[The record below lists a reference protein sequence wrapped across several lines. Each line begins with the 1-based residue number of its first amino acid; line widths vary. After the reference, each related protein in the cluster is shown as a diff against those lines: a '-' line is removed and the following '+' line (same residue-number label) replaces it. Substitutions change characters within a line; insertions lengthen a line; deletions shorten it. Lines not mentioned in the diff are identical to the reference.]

1 MNRFTVSGIH
11 AVFAILAFVMLAGSD
26 GCETRKYAVV
36 TRIEQDGSFYRSI
49 EQPRDD
55 TLPPEAI
62 TRTKSYPP
70 STQPADYTL
79 RPDWARLWSESQ
91 PATEPANDAP
101 GAPIKASGT
110 FSSADRIPRNYHLV
124 AYPLDDHVSD
134 NQIAHNYEDYLL
146 LGIDDWAERITET
159 VALYEYGDTID
170 EIIHTLLPA
179 LEATMDELFHQE
191 YDFTE
196 LYALVRSEGAA
207 TARRFAFLLYQ
218 MCPETRSSLTTQQQ
232 LRQLKDILAAVGFQ
246 MPLNEKGDEIDNEK
260 AREVARNFFN
270 SLCREH
276 VRLRAS
282 AEHLTADQAD
292 KFLKLVGLDFAP
304 RSQTQPATATA
315 SSDQAQPAGTSNP
328 ATEPATQETFSW
340 DKAHEIFCGHFLRLT
355 GREFEPM
362 ALLWAAKTGGAHR
375 NGPIS
380 LVDPAK
386 QFGGSRQYTYRLET
400 PGEVLE
406 TDGQRVGSNAVV
418 WTFGDG
424 DLWPLGWMMH
434 ARAIRWNRQAE
445 HKLFGRTVLTDLE
458 TAIVVR
464 DAVAKNQGVR
474 DALKQALDQ
483 GTLDPLKKLA
493 GQAETDE
500 SKAARDI
507 LALATRPSP

>member
-1 MNRFTVSGIH
+1 MGRFAVTSVH
-11 AVFAILAFVMLAGSD
+11 AAFFTASFVLLAGSD
-26 GCETRKYAVV
+26 GCETRKYHVV
-36 TRIEQDGSFYRSI
+36 TRIEPDGAIYRSI

-55 TLPPEAI
+55 TLPPEAL

-70 STQPADYTL
+70 STQPADYVL
-79 RPDWARLWSESQ
+79 RSDWARLWSESQ

-101 GAPIKASGT
+101 GAPIKASGM
-110 FSSADRIPRNYHLV
+110 FPSADRIPRNYHLV
-124 AYPLDDHVSD
+124 AYPLDDHASG

-146 LGIDDWAERITET
+146 LGIDDWNERITET
-159 VALYEYGDTID
+159 VALYEYADTID
-170 EIIHTLLPA
+170 EIIHTSLPA
-179 LEATMDELFHQE
+179 LEATVDDLFGQE
-191 YDFTE
+191 YDFAD
-196 LYALVRSEGAA
+196 LYTLVRSDGAA

-218 MCPETRSSLTTQQQ
+218 VCPESRSPLTEQQQ

-260 AREVARNFFN
+260 TREVARNFFN
-270 SLCREH
+270 SLCRDH

-282 AEHLTADQAD
+282 GEHLTADQAD
-292 KFLKLVGLDFAP
+292 KLLQQVGLDFAP
-304 RSQTQPATATA
+304 KSQTQPATATA
-315 SSDQAQPAGTSNP
+315 SSVPAQPAGTSNP
-328 ATEPATQETFSW
+328 ATEPATRETFSW
-340 DKAHEIFCGHFLRLT
+340 DKVHDLFYGHFLRLT

-362 ALLWAAKTGGAHR
+362 TLLWAAQTGGAHR

-386 QFGGSRQYTYRLET
+386 QFGDSRQYTYRLET
-400 PGEVLE
+400 AGPVLE
-406 TDGQRVGSNAVV
+406 TDGQRAGVNAVV

-424 DLWPLGWMMH
+424 DLWPIGWTMH

-445 HKLFGRTVLTDLE
+445 HKLFGRTVLTDLD
-458 TAIVVR
+458 TAIKVC